1 MKNNVIKILLLEI
14 VCILFTVPCIIG
26 GLRYNEYLIS
36 FFMLGIFGISYFLFG
51 FKKDKLSNA
60 KKTLIFVAVITI
72 ALVFI
77 TYGIGFLTGFARSP
91 YNRNLIGILLNTGSV
106 ILLVIAIELVRYQI
120 IKNGNKLTAIISV
133 IALVLVEITY
143 SVNLYNFYNEFALI
157 EFICIAVL
165 PSISKNIIMTLYV
178 RNYGYRVS
186 LIYSLILAIY
196 EYVVP
201 IVPNYDNYLRSIILI
216 IMPILNMQFI
226 DAYLKRKKKED
237 VRNKN
242 IGPKIFVVI
251 SIIFLLFLIAVY
263 SNLFRY
269 WVATIASGS
278 MSPTIEIGDIVVVDK
293 YYCDNP
299 KELAVGDII
308 VFKIKDTLYTH
319 RIIKSIEKNGKYYF
333 RTKGDYK
340 DNAED
345 TWIVLKEDIVGKVK
359 FKIKYLGYPS
369 IWLHNLVGG
378 E

>member
-1 MKNNVIKILLLEI
+1 
-14 VCILFTVPCIIG
+14 
-26 GLRYNEYLIS
+26 
-36 FFMLGIFGISYFLFG
+36 
-51 FKKDKLSNA
+51 
-60 KKTLIFVAVITI
+60 
-72 ALVFI
+72 
-77 TYGIGFLTGFARSP
+77 
-91 YNRNLIGILLNTGSV
+91 
-106 ILLVIAIELVRYQI
+106 
-120 IKNGNKLTAIISV
+120 
-133 IALVLVEITY
+133 
-143 SVNLYNFYNEFALI
+143 
-157 EFICIAVL
+157 
-165 PSISKNIIMTLYV
+165 
-178 RNYGYRVS
+178 
-186 LIYSLILAIY
+186 
-196 EYVVP
+196 
-201 IVPNYDNYLRSIILI
+201 
-216 IMPILNMQFI
+216 MPILNMQFI